1 MTVEQLLALGFTFV
15 AGQIDRG
22 HKNYGFLTADG
33 PVLTPEGEALAKSL
47 VPTVAKAAVPHKRRK
62 IDVEPAAETVDPVD
76 DDNA

>member
-33 PVLTPEGEALAKSL
+33 PLLTPEGEALVRSL
-47 VPTVAKAAVPHKRRK
+47 DAV
-62 IDVEPAAETVDPVD
+62 VSPAAKRGRPRKADGEAAPES
-76 DDNA
+76 AEG